1 VRGIAT
7 PRAPRTVG
15 PLSELRRNC
24 ISLLDNFGQTMGVL
38 SPAGTISVIIPLLI
52 LSAGNGTW
60 LLLLVT
66 LAIFLVVMLAV
77 LRFAALHSSAGSLA
91 AFSRLGFGAR
101 GGLIAAWIYLLG
113 IGFCIPAALLTAAA
127 YIDLLLVPWFGAPA
141 GALRISA
148 ITALLTL
155 GCWGAAFYGVKFST
169 HLMLLIECVSVTLM
183 TVLVLA
189 GMFHSHAW
197 VDLPQLHLT
206 GLRFSG
212 LQGGLVLAFMLMAGF
227 EGATSLGEESKDATA
242 AIPTAIA
249 SCMLPLTAVYLLMT
263 YCIVSLENRG
273 VVAGEVDG
281 LTVPFDNI
289 AHALG
294 VPWLGALSSV
304 GVAMSYFACALGSLT
319 VAARVI
325 YSMARDGQFFPAF
338 AAVHASNATPALS
351 IGLIGLISM
360 LLPVGVLVAGGSVS
374 FGITFISQLGSIGLI
389 GGYLAVVL
397 ALPIYLRRL
406 GLLETRDLVTSSLAG
421 AMLLLVLVLSV
432 YPVPA
437 PPYVYVVY
445 VFGVSTLAGIALS
458 TLSMA
463 QRSRAQESGE
473 FS

>member
-1 VRGIAT
+1 MVR
-7 PRAPRTVG
+7 PV
-15 PLSELRRNC
+15 SELRRNC
-24 ISLLDNFGQTMGVL
+24 VSLLDNFGQTMGVL

-66 LAIFLVVMLAV
+66 LAIFLIVMLAV

-91 AFSRLGFGAR
+91 AFTRLGFGVR

-113 IGFCIPAALLTAAA
+113 IGFCIPAAVLTAAA
-127 YIDLLLVPWFGAPA
+127 YIDMLLVPWLGPPA
-141 GALRISA
+141 TPLRISA

-155 GCWGAAFYGVKFST
+155 GCWAAAFHGIRFST
-169 HLMLLIECVSVTLM
+169 HLMLLIECLSVTLM

-189 GMFHSHAW
+189 GMFHAHAW
-197 VDLPQLHLT
+197 VDRPQLHLT
-206 GLRFSG
+206 GVHFSG

-227 EGATSLGEESKDATA
+227 EGATSLGEESKDATES
-242 AIPTAIA
+242 IPTAIG

-294 VPWLGALSSV
+294 VPWLGALSSL

-319 VAARVI
+319 VAARVLF
-325 YSMARDGQFFPAF
+325 SMARDGRFFPAF
-338 AAVHASNATPALS
+338 GAVHPRNATPARS

-360 LLPVGVLVAGGSVS
+360 MVPIGVLVAGGSVS
-374 FGITFISQLGSIGLI
+374 SGITFISQLGSIGLI

-397 ALPIYLRRL
+397 ALPIYLRRR
-406 GLLETRDLVTSSLAG
+406 GLLETRDLATCGLAG
-421 AMLLLVLVLSV
+421 AMLSLVLVLSV

-445 VFGVSTLAGIALS
+445 IFGACALAGIALS

-463 QRSRAQESGE
+463 RHSRTQESGE